1 MDIILL
7 ERVPNLGQ
15 MGDIVSVKPGFARNF
30 LLPRKKALRAT
41 EANKKAFE
49 ERRKDIEAANLERR
63 KEAEAVAGKM
73 EGARVSLIRQAG
85 ESGQL
90 YGSVRSHD
98 IVDSLKEQGFTVERG
113 QVVLAAPIKTLG
125 LFDVTLQLHPE
136 VAISVKANVAR
147 SEHEAEEQWK
157 LGGALIGSPEER
169 EDAAAEAEEAEIDTE
184 QLVAE
189 LMEEKEQAE
198 EAIQEAREA
207 QEELAESVSG
217 SESGEETGDSTDED
231 DKTA

>member
-7 ERVPNLGQ
+7 ERVASLGQ
-15 MGDIVSVKPGFARNF
+15 MGDIVSVKPGYARNF
-30 LLPRKKALRAT
+30 LMPRNKALRAT
-41 EANKKAFE
+41 EANKTAFE
-49 ERRKDIEAANLERR
+49 ARRKEIEAANLERR

-90 YGSVRSHD
+90 YGSVRAQD

-113 QVVLAAPIKTLG
+113 QIVLKAPIKTLG
-125 LFDVTLQLHPE
+125 LFDVTVQLHPE
-136 VAISVKANVAR
+136 VTVSVKANVAR

-169 EDAAAEAEEAEIDTE
+169 EDAAAAREEAEIDTE

-207 QEELAESVSG
+207 QEELAEAEDEADSAATE
-217 SESGEETGDSTDED
+217 SEAED